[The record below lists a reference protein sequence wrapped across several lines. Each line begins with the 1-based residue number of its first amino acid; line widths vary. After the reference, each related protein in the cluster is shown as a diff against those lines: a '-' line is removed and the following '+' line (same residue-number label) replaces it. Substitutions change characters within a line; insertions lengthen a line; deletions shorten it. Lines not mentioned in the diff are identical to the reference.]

1 MMLIYICIMIINLWS
16 GPRNISTAL
25 MYSFA
30 NRKDCKVFDEPFY
43 AHYLRLTDLDH
54 PGREEVLKSQ
64 SDNQKEIEKLIFDDY
79 GKEIVFIKNM
89 AHHSEGLDLAFSK
102 EIKNIFLLREPDQ
115 MITSFIKQIPNPT
128 LQDVAYKYQ
137 YDLLQNS
144 DNPVVIDSKDL
155 LQNPSEY
162 LNKLCNKLN
171 ITFSERM
178 LSWSKGAI
186 EEDGVWAKYWYK
198 SVHESTS
205 FQSYVR
211 KEEVVPERLNGLL
224 NECNY
229 YYNELI
235 KFKL

>member
-1 MMLIYICIMIINLWS
+1 MIINLWS

-30 NRKDCKVFDEPFY
+30 SREDTKVFDEPFY
-43 AHYLRLTDLDH
+43 AHYLRLTGLEH
-54 PGREEVLKSQ
+54 PGREEVLESL

-79 GKEIVFIKNM
+79 DKEIVFVKNM
-89 AHHSEGLDLAFSK
+89 AHHSEGLDLEFTK
-102 EIKNIFLLREPDQ
+102 EIANIFLLREPDQ

-144 DNPVVIDSKDL
+144 DNPIVIDSKDL
-155 LQNPSEY
+155 LKNPSEY
-162 LNKLCNKLN
+162 LKKLCNKLN
-171 ITFSERM
+171 ITFSEQM
-178 LSWSKGAI
+178 LSWSKGPI

-198 SVHESTS
+198 SVHKSTS

-235 KFKL
+235 KHKL